1 MSSSYTSKLWLALA
15 LFVQTVF
22 APWLTIHGAMP
33 SFAAIVVVLYALR
46 TGIRGALVIGTI
58 AGVATDVL
66 AGTGGGW
73 TVAYLSIAAGSSAV
87 RTRFFADGIV
97 LPSVLVA
104 AAVLVRDAIFWIV
117 MTAEGYP
124 RGFGTMH
131 LHQAIVAA
139 IMTAVATAIIQ
150 LLRARFSDPSDR
162 LQRFA

>member
-1 MSSSYTSKLWLALA
+1 MSSSYASKLWLVVA

-33 SFAAIVVVLYALR
+33 SFATIVVVLYALR
-46 TGIRGALVIGTI
+46 AGIRGALVLGAI

-73 TVAYLSIAAGSSAV
+73 TVAYLAIAAGSSAV
-87 RTRFFADGIV
+87 RSRFFADGIV

-104 AAVLVRDAIFWIV
+104 VAVLVRDAIFWIV

-124 RGFGTMH
+124 RGYGTSH
-131 LHQAIVAA
+131 LHIAIEQAVLTGCAA
-139 IMTAVATAIIQ
+139 AVIQ
-150 LLRARFSDPSDR
+150 LVRARFGDQGDR
-162 LQRFA
+162 ITRYA